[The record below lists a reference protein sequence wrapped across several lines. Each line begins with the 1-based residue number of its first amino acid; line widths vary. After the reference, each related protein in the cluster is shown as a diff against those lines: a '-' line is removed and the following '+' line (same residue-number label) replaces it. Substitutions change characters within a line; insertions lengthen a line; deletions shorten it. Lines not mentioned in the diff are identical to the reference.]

1 LTLTTIKTI
10 YLKEVVKM
18 KKGNKSLKILKNI
31 LKKVSIILVGGML
44 VMNVGCARK
53 GSRTWIENKVSD
65 IERVYPT
72 ENLEDLFE
80 KFPNGFI
87 ISQTRLFDENGKR
100 YSLFIEVKGKKENKV
115 IKGKVSKTLLQSN
128 PYKETVEKES
138 EVEYRKGENLVL
150 AKPELTE
157 ELLPRNYFLF
167 QKIQLNKSILDK
179 LQVIDKGY
187 SYETGRYD
195 ITYSYKNKEI
205 ADYLGV
211 KDENQNIGIGGGDGI
226 KNYVH
231 YIEVR
236 KDRLTL
242 LERVIEKKENEYE
255 E

>member
-1 LTLTTIKTI
+1 M
-10 YLKEVVKM
+10 KEE
-18 KKGNKSLKILKNI
+18 NKSLKIFKNV
-31 LKKVSIILVGGML
+31 LKKASIILVGGIL

-53 GSRTWIENKVSD
+53 GSRAWIENQIAD

-72 ENLEDLFE
+72 ENLDDLFE
-80 KFPNGFI
+80 KFPDGFI
-87 ISQTRLFDENGKR
+87 ITQTRFFDENGKR
-100 YSLFIEVKGKKENKV
+100 YSLVIEVEGEKENKV
-115 IKGKVSKTLLQSN
+115 IKGKVSKMLLQSD
-128 PYKETVEKES
+128 PYKKIVEKES

-187 SYETGRYD
+187 SYETERYD
-195 ITYSYKNKEI
+195 ITYGYKNKEI

-211 KDENQNIGIGGGDGI
+211 EDENQNIGIGGANGM

-236 KDRLTL
+236 KDRLKL
-242 LERVIEKKENEYE
+242 LERVIEKKENKYE

>member
-1 LTLTTIKTI
+1 M
-10 YLKEVVKM
+10 VGKM
-18 KKGNKSLKILKNI
+18 RKILKIASVI
-31 LKKVSIILVGGML
+31 LLGLILL
-44 VMNVGCARK
+44 MNTGCSRK
-53 GSRTWIENKVSD
+53 GSRAWVENQISD

-72 ENLEDLFE
+72 ENAEDLFE
-80 KFPNGFI
+80 KFPNGFRV
-87 ISQTRLFDENGKR
+87 SQSWVFEENGELRKISLTMKGDKNTKR
-100 YSLFIEVKGKKENKV
+100 IVGR
-115 IKGKVSKTLLQSN
+115 VSKSRIEKE
-128 PYKETVEKES
+128 PYKDIIEKES
-138 EVEYRKGENLVL
+138 EVEYKKGENLVL

-167 QKIQLNKSILDK
+167 QKIQLNKSILGK

-242 LERVIEKKENEYE
+242 LERVIEKKENEYKE
-255 E
+255 

>member
-1 LTLTTIKTI
+1 L
-10 YLKEVVKM
+10 VGAM
-18 KKGNKSLKILKNI
+18 KNI
-31 LKKVSIILVGGML
+31 LKKVSIILLGCML

-87 ISQTRLFDENGKR
+87 ISQTRLFDEDGKR
-100 YSLFIEVKGKKENKV
+100 YSLFIEVEGKKENKV

-138 EVEYRKGENLVL
+138 EVEYKKGENLVL

-167 QKIQLNKSILDK
+167 QKIQLNKSILGK

-195 ITYSYKNKEI
+195 ITYVYKNKEI

-242 LERVIEKKENEYE
+242 LERVIEKKENEYKE
-255 E
+255 

>member
-1 LTLTTIKTI
+1 
-10 YLKEVVKM
+10 M
-18 KKGNKSLKILKNI
+18 KKISKIA
-31 LKKVSIILVGGML
+31 VVVLVVAVLL
-44 VMNVGCARK
+44 VYIENTRK

-87 ISQTRLFDENGKR
+87 ISQTRFFDENGKR
-100 YSLFIEVKGKKENKV
+100 YSLFIEVEGKKENKV
-115 IKGKVSKTLLQSN
+115 IKGKVSKMLLQSD
-128 PYKETVEKES
+128 PYEKIIEKES
-138 EVEYRKGENLVL
+138 EVEYKKGENLVL
-150 AKPELTE
+150 EKPELTE

-167 QKIQLNKSILDK
+167 QKIQLNKRILGK
-179 LQVIDKGY
+179 LQVIDKCY

-195 ITYSYKNKEI
+195 ITYVYRNKEI

-236 KDRLTL
+236 KDRLKL
-242 LERVIEKKENEYE
+242 LERVIEKKENEYKE
-255 E
+255 

>member
-1 LTLTTIKTI
+1 
-10 YLKEVVKM
+10 M
-18 KKGNKSLKILKNI
+18 KKISKIAAVVLVVVALLVYIGNT
-31 LKKVSIILVGGML
+31 
-44 VMNVGCARK
+44 RK

-100 YSLFIEVKGKKENKV
+100 YSLFIEVEGEKKNKV

-138 EVEYRKGENLVL
+138 EVEYKKGENLVL

-167 QKIQLNKSILDK
+167 QKIQLNKRILGK

-195 ITYSYKNKEI
+195 ITYVYRNKEI

-211 KDENQNIGIGGGDGI
+211 KDENQNIG
-226 KNYVH
+226 V
-231 YIEVR
+231 
-236 KDRLTL
+236 
-242 LERVIEKKENEYE
+242 
-255 E
+255 

>member
-1 LTLTTIKTI
+1 
-10 YLKEVVKM
+10 M
-18 KKGNKSLKILKNI
+18 KKISKIAAVVLVVAALLVYIGNT
-31 LKKVSIILVGGML
+31 
-44 VMNVGCARK
+44 RK
-53 GSRTWIENKVSD
+53 GSRAWIENQISD

-72 ENLEDLFE
+72 ENLDDLFE

-87 ISQTRLFDENGKR
+87 ITQTRLFDENGKR
-100 YSLFIEVKGKKENKV
+100 YSLFIEVEGEKESKV

-138 EVEYRKGENLVL
+138 EVEYKKGQNLVL
-150 AKPELTE
+150 ANPELTE

-195 ITYSYKNKEI
+195 ITYGYKNKEI

-211 KDENQNIGIGGGDGI
+211 KDENQNIGIGGGDGM

-236 KDRLTL
+236 KDRLTF
-242 LERVIEKKENEYE
+242 LERVMEKKD
-255 E
+255 

>member
-1 LTLTTIKTI
+1 
-10 YLKEVVKM
+10 M
-18 KKGNKSLKILKNI
+18 KKISKIAAVVLVVAALLVYIGNT
-31 LKKVSIILVGGML
+31 
-44 VMNVGCARK
+44 RK
-53 GSRTWIENKVSD
+53 GSRAWIENQISD

-72 ENLEDLFE
+72 ENLDDLFE

-87 ISQTRLFDENGKR
+87 ITQTRLFDENGKR
-100 YSLFIEVKGKKENKV
+100 YSLFIEVEGEKESKV

-138 EVEYRKGENLVL
+138 EVEYKKGQNLVL
-150 AKPELTE
+150 ANPELTE

-167 QKIQLNKSILDK
+167 QKIQLNKNILDK
-179 LQVIDKGY
+179 LQVVDKGY

-195 ITYSYKNKEI
+195 ITYVYRNKEI

-211 KDENQNIGIGGGDGI
+211 KDETQHIGIGGGDGM

-236 KDRLTL
+236 KDRLTF
-242 LERVIEKKENEYE
+242 LERVMEKKD
-255 E
+255 